1 MLDEIDFE
9 ILRHR
14 LDSINEDA
22 AAILA
27 NQSGSQ
33 LAAEARDLNSVI
45 MAPDGAVV
53 CCGRYVLAQVVS
65 MHLVVRDILD
75 RYRDN
80 PGFGPD
86 DQFLTND
93 PYVGTLHQ
101 PDVVVVAPIFVG
113 DLLVGWSGSTTHQPD
128 VGGPNPGGITYD
140 ARSIHDEAL
149 PIPPIRLVE
158 RGVLRADL
166 EREYLSRSRTAELNR
181 LDLLGQIA
189 ANASV
194 VEQVRAICAEYG
206 TERVTETFDR
216 LLDRAEAMFRDRL
229 SRLADGTFRHVAYV
243 EYRPHGLPEGE
254 PEQVYAVRLAMTK
267 TGDQLVLD
275 FAGSDPQAPGTI
287 NATYP
292 ALANFAVGAVLIH
305 LCGGLLWA
313 PGGIWRAVEIRSR
326 PGTVVHARW
335 PAGVAMSTASTCQ
348 AIRVCVNACAAR
360 LLETDPDLARHV
372 MASCQGAG
380 GGGGTIHGTLPDG
393 RAFATMTLDEI
404 TGGGGA
410 TWSADGADSSGF
422 TTSPGASCVNVEV
435 NETYL
440 PILYERRAEL
450 ADTGGPGT
458 RRGGVGSLAQWRPH
472 GTDRIEAM
480 SFGQGL
486 QHPVATGVAGGEYG
500 GQSVLAVLPGADAEV
515 ATEQPMPVRTYPVA
529 GGQVHLAVSQGGGG
543 LGDPLDRD
551 PAEVLADVVTGYVSA
566 GGALRDYGVVIV
578 NGTVD
583 GSLDGSLGCAV
594 DGPGTEAAREA
605 RRTERIGRA
614 PRPPQPDRRGRPV
627 AATLDLVE
635 RRMCCARC
643 GADLCG
649 AGDDPYEVLVVG
661 ERAMPDRSPFGVRY
675 RGHERFVMRHFWCP
689 GCAAQVDVQLAR
701 TGDPVV
707 RSFELDVR

>member
-65 MHLVVRDILD
+65 MNLVVRDILD

-113 DLLVGWSGSTTHQPD
+113 DVLVGWSGSTTHQPD

-189 ANASV
+189 ANKSV
-194 VEQVRAICAEYG
+194 VEQVRAICREYG
-206 TERVTETFDR
+206 TERVGETFDR
-216 LLDRAEAMFRDRL
+216 LLDRAETMFRERL

-243 EYRPHGLPEGE
+243 EYRPHGLPDGE
-254 PEQVYAVRLAMTK
+254 PEQVYTVRLDMTK

-275 FAGSDPQAPGTI
+275 FTGSDQQAPGTI

-292 ALANFAVGAVLIH
+292 ALANFAVGSVLIY

-360 LLETDPDLARHV
+360 LLETEPDLARHV

-380 GGGGTIHGTLPDG
+380 GGGGTIHGTLADG

-410 TWSADGADSSGF
+410 TSAADGADSSGF

-440 PILYERRAEL
+440 PILYESRAEL

-458 RRGGVGSLAQWRPH
+458 RRGGVGSVARWRPH
-472 GTDRIEAM
+472 GTDRPIEAM

-486 QHPVATGVAGGEYG
+486 QHPVAAGVAGGEYG
-500 GQSVLAVLPGADAEV
+500 AQSVLAILPTAGTEIAV
-515 ATEQPMPVRTYPVA
+515 EQPMPVRSFPIA

-543 LGDPLDRD
+543 VGDPLARD
-551 PAEVLADVVTGYVSA
+551 PGEVRDDVVTGHVSVA
-566 GGALRDYGVVIV
+566 GALRDYGVVV
-578 NGTVD
+578 
-583 GSLDGSLGCAV
+583 LDGAV
-594 DGPGTEAAREA
+594 DEQGTEAARAA
-605 RRTERIGRA
+605 RRRERIGRA
-614 PRPPQPDRRGRPV
+614 PRAPLAARRGRPL
-627 AATLDLVE
+627 AAALDLVDG
-635 RRMCCARC
+635 RVCCARC
-643 GADLCG
+643 GADLC
-649 AGDDPYEVLVVG
+649 AAEENPYDVLVPG
-661 ERAMPDRSPFGVRY
+661 ERAIPDRSPFGVRY
-675 RGHERFVMRHFWCP
+675 PGCERFVMRHFWCP

-701 TGDPVV
+701 PGDPVV
-707 RSFELDVR
+707 RSFELDLR